1 MKKKLLNFYNNISY
15 TLIFFLIIFST
26 FSLIFILYRIGL
38 KKDFS
43 FAYSGIN
50 NNYFSK
56 LKIYHDYKF
65 FQKQKKYTEGHIII
79 PINFPSHFDK
89 NEKNKKIT
97 RNGLLYLNKDAKATI
112 LVCHGFM
119 SSKEDVT
126 FLRYIFKDYNV
137 LTFDFRAHGECTEHE
152 FCTFGQEEK
161 NDVIGAVEYIKKH
174 PALKNKDIFVYGFSM
189 GAVASILASYEK
201 PNLFSGAIWDCP
213 FDSTNGL
220 INRALTKMKI
230 SLFGYNFTLPGSF
243 LLKKYVYHPY
253 IQHLLK
259 FMLRSLAHMDATK
272 INTVIKPVS
281 PAEAIKNIKIP
292 FLLISCHNDDKA
304 PPVAVKNIYNNAKN
318 SVFKRLWISSGRR
331 HFDSFFSN
339 PEKYIYKVR
348 NFIKLIITKEYL
360 NKKKEKIK
368 EDPCIYCYL

>member
-1 MKKKLLNFYNNISY
+1 
-15 TLIFFLIIFST
+15 
-26 FSLIFILYRIGL
+26 
-38 KKDFS
+38 
-43 FAYSGIN
+43 
-50 NNYFSK
+50 
-56 LKIYHDYKF
+56 
-65 FQKQKKYTEGHIII
+65 
-79 PINFPSHFDK
+79 
-89 NEKNKKIT
+89 
-97 RNGLLYLNKDAKATI
+97 
-112 LVCHGFM
+112 M

-243 LLKKYVYHPY
+243 LLKKIRLPPLHSTS
-253 IQHLLK
+253 
-259 FMLRSLAHMDATK
+259 FK
-272 INTVIKPVS
+272 IHVKIFSSYGCN
-281 PAEAIKNIKIP
+281 KNKY
-292 FLLISCHNDDKA
+292 CHKT
-304 PPVAVKNIYNNAKN
+304 
-318 SVFKRLWISSGRR
+318 SFSGG
-331 HFDSFFSN
+331 SYK
-339 PEKYIYKVR
+339 KY
-348 NFIKLIITKEYL
+348 
-360 NKKKEKIK
+360 
-368 EDPCIYCYL
+368 